1 MFVGVA
7 DNLWFIQEPRGA
19 RFPYCHCLYFND
31 DIKLL
36 IDTSCCAEDLKR
48 LQAEKPDIIINT
60 HFHEDHI
67 RFNKFFSQAEVW
79 SHSLDAPAI
88 RSIEKFKQFYGF
100 ARFKAEKLGDNFVE
114 EMDLKDCN
122 VSREL
127 KDGEIINTGKTTIR
141 VVHTPGHTPGHC
153 SFYLEEWGILFSSDI
168 DLSSFGPWYG
178 HLCSDIDDFIASID
192 KCIEINPRTI
202 ITSHKG
208 IITDDIRE
216 RLVVYRDK
224 IYSREEKILS
234 ALQQPQTLDE
244 LAAQK
249 IYYGPQVKSTP
260 FIDFQEKMAI
270 YNHLKRLQKHGLIKN
285 SEGIYYRE

>member
-1 MFVGVA
+1 MFIDITA
-7 DNLWFIQEPRGA
+7 NLTFIKEPQGA

-36 IDTSCCAEDLKR
+36 IDTSCCSEDLER

-67 RFNKFFSQAEVW
+67 RFNKYFPQAEIW

-88 RSIEKFKQFYGF
+88 RSVEEFKQFYGF
-100 ARFKAEKLGDNFVE
+100 GLLKAEKLGDNFVK
-114 EMDLKDCN
+114 EMGLQDCN

-127 KDGEIINTGKTTIR
+127 LDGEIINTGKITVR

-153 SFYLEEWGILFSSDI
+153 VFYLEELGILFSSDI

-178 HLCSDIDDFIASID
+178 HLRSDIDDFIASIN
-192 KCIEINPRTI
+192 KCIAINPKTI

-208 IITDDIRE
+208 IINDDIMT
-216 RLVVYRDK
+216 RLVSYRDK
-224 IYSREEKILS
+224 IYRREEKVLS
-234 ALQQPQTLDE
+234 ALKIPQTLNE
-244 LAAQK
+244 LAAKK
-249 IYYGPQVKSTP
+249 IYYGSRVKSTP

-270 YNHLKRLQKHGLIKN
+270 YNHLKRLQKHGRIKK
-285 SEGIYYRE
+285 SQEIYYIE